1 MGFSLPD
8 VKIQHLKDDLLRM
21 ASYAQIG
28 FLRAWKSFEDKDI
41 ATARD
46 VIVHDEKVNVLA
58 ERMFK
63 KSLEFIALHAPV
75 ARDLRT
81 IGAYLKIVTDLERI
95 GDLSVEIAKVVVRLN
110 GNYGN
115 TLLYDIPPMAEKVKE
130 MIKVSISC
138 LEVKRVAN
146 ARSLDDMDDIVDD
159 YFRKN
164 MINLENAMKVERE
177 YVSEGVQLLKLIQH
191 LERIGDHATNIGEW
205 AIYMSTGSIA
215 DLNT

>member
-1 MGFSLPD
+1 MPND
-8 VKIQHLKDDLLRM
+8 KIDLLKQDLLRM
-21 ASYAQIG
+21 ASLAEMG
-28 FLRAWKSFEDKDI
+28 FLRAFESFENKDI
-41 ATARD
+41 ANARD
-46 VIVHDEKVNVLA
+46 VIVNDEKLNVLA
-58 ERMFK
+58 EKMFK

-110 GNYGN
+110 GNQGN
-115 TLLYDIPPMAEKVKE
+115 TLLFDIPPMAEKVKQ
-130 MIKVSISC
+130 MLKVSLTC
-138 LEVKRVAN
+138 LEDGMISY
-146 ARSLDDMDDIVDD
+146 ARTLDDMDDTVDS

-164 MINLENAMKVERE
+164 MISLENAMKVDSQ

-205 AIYMSTGSIA
+205 TIYMSTGNIA